1 MVTLDQKDI
10 VATLIN
16 TLPVAVAVLNQDGSD
31 IYVGPGNLAFQN
43 LWQLE
48 AGYLDGQPTLS
59 AFLDRL
65 HDKRQLP
72 EQNNFPKFR
81 AGIVDKALAK
91 SASNEEWHL
100 PNGAALKIKF
110 APVDDERNL
119 FIIEDLTPGLATKRA
134 FNEFVHT
141 HQATLDHL
149 QEGLAVFGSNGL
161 LKLHNPAF
169 AEIWH
174 LPEDALEHDLHMTDF
189 LDATRQLLPVL
200 ENWSERRTKLSGR
213 LLGRKAGVD
222 QIHCNDD
229 RTLEA
234 AHIPLPDGAVLL
246 RYADI
251 SDSVNLEENL
261 RQRAED
267 MAERADIMA
276 AADRLKSEFLANLG
290 HEIRTPLN
298 TIGGFAQMLA
308 GDYFGD
314 LNKRQQEYADGI
326 VEASEA
332 VSGLVGDILDLA
344 SIEAGLLEL
353 QIEQVDLHHC
363 LTDMVGLIGER
374 ARHKKLKLKFD
385 CALGIGWINVDEK
398 RFKQCLLHLLGNAIS
413 FSSSGGSITISAD
426 RDNDGVTIA
435 IKDTGIG
442 IPKIDIERVFTGFE
456 RGGEADS
463 HKPGAGLGL
472 TLVKAFIEL
481 HGGTVSIASKPNQ
494 GTTVSLFLPDLL
506 EAE

>member
-1 MVTLDQKDI
+1 MVTFDQKDI
-10 VATLIN
+10 VATLIKA
-16 TLPVAVAVLNQDGSD
+16 LPVAVAVVDQDGR
-31 IYVGPGNLAFQN
+31 IGTGNIAFQK

-48 AGYLDGQPTLS
+48 AGHLDGQPTLS
-59 AFLDRL
+59 TFLDKL
-65 HDKRQLP
+65 NDQRQLP

-81 AGIVDKALAK
+81 ASIIKKALAK
-91 SASNEEWHL
+91 TASNEEWHL
-100 PNGAALKIKF
+100 PNGSALKIRFK
-110 APVDDERNL
+110 PLDDERHL
-119 FIIEDLTPGLATKRA
+119 FIIEDLTPQLATERA

-169 AEIWH
+169 AEIWQ

-189 LDATRQLLPVL
+189 LDATRQNLPVL
-200 ENWSERRTKLSGR
+200 KNWPERRDKLSGR
-213 LLGRKAGVD
+213 LLGRKAGID
-222 QIHCNDD
+222 QITTNNNQV
-229 RTLEA
+229 LEA

-251 SDSVNLEENL
+251 SDSVKLEEHL
-261 RQRAED
+261 RQQAEE

-276 AADRLKSEFLANLG
+276 AADRLKSEFLANLS

-314 LNKRQQEYADGI
+314 LNKRQQDYADGI
-326 VEASEA
+326 VEASGA

-353 QIEQVDLHHC
+353 QIERVDLHHC
-363 LTDMVGLIGER
+363 LTDMLGLISER
-374 ARHKKLKLKFD
+374 ARHKKLKLNFD
-385 CALGIGWINVDEK
+385 CPIDIGWINVDEK
-398 RFKQCLLHLLGNAIS
+398 NFKQCLLHLLSNAIS
-413 FSSSGGSITISAD
+413 FSSSGGSITMTAA
-426 RDNDGVTIA
+426 RDNEGVHID
-435 IKDTGIG
+435 IQDTGIG
-442 IPKIDIERVFTGFE
+442 IPKIDIERVFIGFE
-456 RGGEADS
+456 RGVEADS

-481 HGGTVSIASKPNQ
+481 HNGTVSITSKPNQ
-494 GTTVSLFLPDLL
+494 GTTVSFFLPDTRD
-506 EAE
+506 AD

>member
-1 MVTLDQKDI
+1 VVTLDQKDI
-10 VATLIN
+10 VARLIEA
-16 TLPVAVAVLNQDGSD
+16 LPVAVALVVHDGHD
-31 IYVGPGNLAFQN
+31 IYVGPSNTAFQN

-48 AGYLDGQPTLS
+48 PGYLEDQPTL
-59 AFLDRL
+59 AIFLDRL

-81 AGIVDKALAK
+81 AGIVDKARANTVT
-91 SASNEEWHL
+91 NEEWHL
-100 PNGAALKIKF
+100 PDGAALKITF
-110 APVDDERNL
+110 APLNERRTL
-119 FIIEDLTPGLATKRA
+119 FIIEDLTPGLATERA

-169 AEIWH
+169 AEMWQ
-174 LPEDALEHDLHMTDF
+174 LPEDALAGDLHLKDF
-189 LDATRQLLPVL
+189 LDATRQLLPVM
-200 ENWSERRTKLSGR
+200 EDWPERRDKVSGR
-213 LLGRKAGVD
+213 LLGRKAGID
-222 QIHCNDD
+222 QITTNDD

-251 SDSVNLEENL
+251 SDSINLEENL
-261 RQRAED
+261 RQRAEE

-290 HEIRTPLN
+290 HEIRNPLN

-314 LNKRQQEYADGI
+314 LNKRQQDYADGI

-332 VSGLVGDILDLA
+332 VSGLISDILDLA

-353 QIEQVDLHHC
+353 QIERVDLHHC

-374 ARHKKLKLKFD
+374 ARHKKLKLNFD
-385 CALGIGWINVDEK
+385 CPLDIGWINVDEK
-398 RFKQCLLHLLGNAIS
+398 RFKQCILHLLGNAIS
-413 FSSSGGSITISAD
+413 FSTSGGSITIAANRLD
-426 RDNDGVTIA
+426 EGVSIS
-435 IKDTGIG
+435 IQDTGIG

-456 RGGEADS
+456 RGREADS

-481 HGGTVSIASKPNQ
+481 HYGTVSIASKPNQ
-494 GTTVSLFLPDLL
+494 GTTVSLFLPDQL